1 MSLSDN
7 SLPPALAQ
15 GIEALRAR
23 WGWAVASGVITLLPG
38 VMIVAHWPASSFF
51 VLGMFLGIGLIFID
65 TTWITTGL
73 ALKRGLPAH
82 P

>member
-23 WGWAVASGVITLLPG
+23 WGWVVASGVITLLPG

-51 VLGMFLGIGLIFID
+51 VLGMFLGIDLIIIG
-65 TTWITTGL
+65 TTWITMRL
-73 ALKRGLPAH
+73 ALKRGLPAR